1 MRKMK
6 INPSLEGLKKAFEKI
21 GLVTSFARSAYVNKL
36 SLQKENG
43 LKVDIVFDKTINE
56 YAVLSE
62 NKRFF
67 GIISLQDVVSKTMS
81 ILK

>member
-1 MRKMK
+1 MRKIK
-6 INPSLEGLKKAFEKI
+6 VNPSLEGLKKAFEKI
-21 GLVTSFARSAYVNKL
+21 GIKTNFVRAAYVNKL
-36 SLQKENG
+36 SLQKGNS
-43 LKVDIVFDKTINE
+43 LKVDIVYDKTVNE

-67 GIISLQDVVSKTMS
+67 GITTLQDVVSKTMS